1 MYSRLCSFFLK
12 LWEYIVLFL
21 YEISFRVIS
30 KSFISFSLVGLI
42 GAISQLFLTN
52 ILLEFF
58 NFDLNLSLIISII
71 FSVNIAFFLNN
82 LLTFKKNRLKGLNL
96 INGIFKNI
104 FFNSILIFWRI
115 AIAIFLV
122 KFLSINISLAQILSI
137 LICLLGRYFI
147 SLKFIWK

>member
-1 MYSRLCSFFLK
+1 MSSKLFTFFSH
-12 LWEYIVLFL
+12 LWEYIVLL
-21 YEISFRVIS
+21 LHEISFRFIS
-30 KSFISFSLVGLI
+30 KSFISFSLVGFI
-42 GAISQLFLTN
+42 GAISQLLLTN
-52 ILLEFF
+52 LLLELFD
-58 NFDLNLSLIISII
+58 FDLNLSLIISII

-82 LLTFKKNRLKGLNL
+82 LITFKKNQLKGIKL

-115 AIAIFLV
+115 AITIGFV
-122 KFLSINISLAQILSI
+122 KFLLINITLAQILSI